1 MGTLMVCC
9 PATGR
14 RISLGVELDPVS
26 FDRIPD
32 FVASFHCG
40 ACAAEHLWSKTDA
53 WIEAAEFRPST
64 RTRTAASVPPRPQS
78 PRGGARSWRW
88 RTLAEWGMPLAA

>member
-26 FDRIPD
+26 FDRIPH

-64 RTRTAASVPPRPQS
+64 RTRTPQS
-78 PRGGARSWRW
+78 PRGGARSLAL
-88 RTLAEWGMPLAA
+88 RTPAEWGMPLAA